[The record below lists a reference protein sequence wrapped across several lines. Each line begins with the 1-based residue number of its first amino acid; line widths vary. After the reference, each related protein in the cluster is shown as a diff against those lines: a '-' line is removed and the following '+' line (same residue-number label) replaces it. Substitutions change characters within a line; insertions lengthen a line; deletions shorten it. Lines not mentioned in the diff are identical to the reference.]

1 MEAHDRNHA
10 PLAASENQN
19 EGGTPERW
27 IEMAISAEAGY
38 QGSAEEWKC
47 KYLLTSVPPK
57 IIYCGSRS
65 QEHWSENT
73 SVMDIE
79 NLEAK

>member
-38 QGSAEEWKC
+38 QGSAEE
-47 KYLLTSVPPK
+47 
-57 IIYCGSRS
+57 
-65 QEHWSENT
+65 
-73 SVMDIE
+73 
-79 NLEAK
+79 